1 MFWCLGPEASG
12 VFAAQ
17 QNGTC
22 CPAMEGKVL
31 TAGLLGKIPQTD
43 LVVVVHIAQS
53 CPTLCNPIGCRALG
67 FPVLHCLLE
76 FAQTQVH

>member
-31 TAGLLGKIPQTD
+31 TSGLNREVPQQKLLNIYCILENVLEPWDVSVNNTD
-43 LVVVVHIAQS
+43 KQFQAFETIL
-53 CPTLCNPIGCRALG
+53 
-67 FPVLHCLLE
+67 
-76 FAQTQVH
+76 

>member
-31 TAGLLGKIPQTD
+31 TAGLNREVPQQKLLNIYCILENVLEPWDVSVNNTD
-43 LVVVVHIAQS
+43 KQFQAFETIL
-53 CPTLCNPIGCRALG
+53 
-67 FPVLHCLLE
+67 
-76 FAQTQVH
+76 

>member
-31 TAGLLGKIPQTD
+31 TAGLNREVPQQKLLNIYCILENVLEPWDVSVNKTD
-43 LVVVVHIAQS
+43 KQFQAFETIL
-53 CPTLCNPIGCRALG
+53 
-67 FPVLHCLLE
+67 
-76 FAQTQVH
+76 